1 MTSRVLVWSPVLWS
15 VADGARSIIRVYAM
29 RHTTSV
35 EFWIA
40 MVMMLMLLVENSGR
54 EVGRRLLLVLLRE
67 VKDISGGRYWWY
79 NSGDAPNGRRSTGA
93 GAADGS

>member
-1 MTSRVLVWSPVLWS
+1 MGRCEP
-15 VADGARSIIRVYAM
+15 DGARSIIRVYAM

-67 VKDISGGRYWWY
+67 VKDISGGRYLVVQQW
-79 NSGDAPNGRRSTGA
+79 GRTQRST
-93 GAADGS
+93 